1 MEAKAI
7 KEEALMAKSTGREAL
22 NHAIAAADLYM
33 KAAQEAAS
41 PVDRARLRKKCE
53 RLITHAEQ
61 LKASPKHAATA
72 AAGTVANAMTSSHH
86 CHLRQIPSAER
97 AILLRSSRLHG
108 NIFPPWQADPSESAF
123 SLAQWEHV
131 FSDPAEYTLSA
142 RQQSILEGWKR
153 PVDQAVGDTVDTD
166 FMASDGEY
174 DLVQDVTTDCS
185 VVASLCAAMKILQGG
200 NRPVSNH
207 SLLSSLPPRDKL
219 ERLPLK
225 QNARQILGSIMFPF
239 DHEKR
244 RPKISENGKYMFR
257 MHFNGCFRQVV
268 VDDRLPVS
276 RNNHTLFVVDRHNP
290 NLLWPALLEKA
301 YLKVRGGYDFPG
313 SNSGTDLWVITGWIP
328 EQLFLQSEDV
338 DLEGTWDDV
347 KEAYHAGHLVI
358 TLGTGRLTP
367 SEEDALGLIG
377 EHDYAVLEIDNAP
390 GARRLLVK
398 NPWCDG
404 LVWKGVGSSGLVEK
418 TANMSLSEDQ
428 AVCDEAPKLSE
439 HTRPVGSFWI
449 SVEDVAQN
457 FESMYLNWNPELFT
471 HRQDHHFTWHVPTN
485 NMTSSLA
492 HNPQYSVLSRSGE
505 TVWIL
510 LSRHFAD
517 EELDIARNKSA
528 SLAAVSR
535 QLGFTSIFIFE
546 SEGKK
551 VQVREGHVYQG
562 PYVDS
567 PQTLAKFRLRAGK
580 PYTIVMAHQDLPLD
594 NYTCTFTLFSRAP
607 LEVKPAE
614 EEMRHYKEFSSSWTR
629 RTAGGNASSITYSQ
643 NPQFSISIPRP
654 TPLSILLSSGDR
666 EVAIHVDLVWAHGK
680 RVASIGVKDVVASS
694 GDYRRGNALLQVP
707 TVQPGTYTIVCST
720 WEPGQLADFGMR
732 VGSQVECQIQPV
744 LSDGAGLLRTRTPAF
759 VFNEGEEKR
768 RAPVTVAR
776 LSRAQVVARCPVLAG
791 RQGQHIPTTAVRISL
806 IYGRGPQESVLAMS
820 GDGEFRE
827 LTMAVRTPEFDVE
840 PDRLRQDQLWLV
852 VERLGSQQSHQS
864 IEVEVLSENSVQ
876 VGEWQS
882 VDD

>member
-7 KEEALMAKSTGREAL
+7 REEALMARSSGHEAL
-22 NHAIAAADLYM
+22 KHAIAAADLYM
-33 KAAQEAAS
+33 KAATEATS
-41 PVDRARLRKKCE
+41 PADRARLRKKCE
-53 RLITHAEQ
+53 GLITHAEQ
-61 LKASPKHAATA
+61 LKSSSRNAPAT
-72 AAGTVANAMTSSHH
+72 TTKAMTVITSASNPD
-86 CHLRQIPSAER
+86 CQVRQIPSGER

-108 NIFPPWQADPSESAF
+108 NIFPPWQSDPDDSTF
-123 SLAQWEHV
+123 SLSEGKHV
-131 FSDPAEYTLSA
+131 FSDPAEYTMSP
-142 RQQSILEGWKR
+142 RQESILEGWKR
-153 PVDQAVGDTVDTD
+153 PVEHAGEETIGID
-166 FMASDGEY
+166 FMASENDC

-185 VVASLCAAMKILQGG
+185 VVASLCAAMKILQGD
-200 NRPVSNH
+200 RRSI
-207 SLLSSLPPRDKL
+207 LS
-219 ERLPLK
+219 
-225 QNARQILGSIMFPF
+225 SIMFPY
-239 DHEKR
+239 DHGKG
-244 RPKISENGKYMFR
+244 RPKVSHSGKYMFR
-257 MHFNGCFRQVV
+257 MHFNGCFRQVI

-276 RNNHTLFVVDRHNP
+276 RNNRTLFVVDRKNP

-338 DLEGTWDDV
+338 DLEGTWDSI
-347 KEAYHAGHLVI
+347 KEAYHAGNLII
-358 TLGTGRLTP
+358 TLGTGRLTQ
-367 SEEDALGLIG
+367 SEEDALGLVG
-377 EHDYAVLEIDNAP
+377 EHDYAVLEIDCAP

-404 LVWKGVGSSGLVEK
+404 LVWKGVGSSGPVEK
-418 TANMSLSEDQ
+418 QTAMPLLNTSVSVEP
-428 AVCDEAPKLSE
+428 APPE
-439 HTRPVGSFWI
+439 HSRPVGSFWI

-457 FESMYLNWNPELFT
+457 FESMYLNWNPDMFT
-471 HRQDHHFTWHVPTN
+471 HRQDHHFTWRVPTK

-546 SEGKK
+546 SQGKK
-551 VQVREGHVYQG
+551 VQVREGFVYQG

-594 NYTCTFTLFSRAP
+594 AYSCTFTLFSRAT
-607 LEVKPAE
+607 LEVRPAE
-614 EEMRHYKEFSSSWTR
+614 EEMRHYKEFSSAWTR
-629 RTAGGNASSITYSQ
+629 RTAGGNASFITYSQ
-643 NPQFSISIPRP
+643 NPQFSISIPRA

-680 RVASIGVKDVVASS
+680 RVTSIGVKDVVSSS

-707 TVQPGTYTIVCST
+707 SVEPGTYTIVCST

-732 VGSQVECQIQPV
+732 VGSQVECQIKPV
-744 LSDGAGLLRTRTPAF
+744 LSDGAGLLRIRTPAIAF
-759 VFNEGEEKR
+759 SEGEEKR
-768 RAPVTVAR
+768 RAPVTATR
-776 LSRAQVVARCPVLAG
+776 LSRAQVVARCPLLTA
-791 RQGQHIPTTAVRISL
+791 RNGQHIPTTAVRISL
-806 IYGRGPQESVLAMS
+806 VYGRGPEESVLAIS
-820 GDGEFRE
+820 GGGEFRQ
-827 LTMAVRTPEFDVE
+827 LTMAVRTPEFDLE
-840 PDRLRQDQLWLV
+840 PERLQQDQLWLV
-852 VERLGSQQSHQS
+852 VEQLGSQQGRQG
-864 IEVEVLSENSVQ
+864 IEVEFLSDNTVH
-876 VGEWQS
+876 VGDWQI
-882 VDD
+882 VDG

>member
-7 KEEALMAKSTGREAL
+7 REEALMARSSGRDAL

-33 KAAQEAAS
+33 KAAKEAAS
-41 PVDRARLRKKCE
+41 PADRVRFRKKCE
-53 RLITHAEQ
+53 GLITHAEQ
-61 LKASPKHAATA
+61 LKSSPRATPATTTKATTVITSASNP
-72 AAGTVANAMTSSHH
+72 N
-86 CHLRQIPSAER
+86 CHVRQIPSNER

-108 NIFPPWQADPSESAF
+108 NIFPPWQSDPVDGTF
-123 SLAQWEHV
+123 SLPEGKHV
-131 FSDPAEYTLSA
+131 FSDPTEYTMSP

-153 PVDQAVGDTVDTD
+153 PVEQAREETVDRD
-166 FMASDGEY
+166 FMASDSDC

-185 VVASLCAAMKILQGG
+185 VVASLCAAMKILQRG
-200 NRPVSNH
+200 
-207 SLLSSLPPRDKL
+207 
-219 ERLPLK
+219 
-225 QNARQILGSIMFPF
+225 RQSVLGSIMFPY
-239 DHEKR
+239 DHAQG
-244 RPKISENGKYMFR
+244 RPKISRSGKYMFR

-276 RNNHTLFVVDRHNP
+276 RNNRTLFVVDRKNP

-338 DLEGTWDDV
+338 DLEGTWDDI
-347 KEAYHAGHLVI
+347 KEAYHAGNLII
-358 TLGTGRLTP
+358 TLGTGRLTQT
-367 SEEDALGLIG
+367 EEDALGLVG
-377 EHDYAVLEIDNAP
+377 EHDYAVLEIDISP

-404 LVWKGVGSSGLVEK
+404 LVWKGVGSSGLLEK
-418 TANMSLSEDQ
+418 TAALSLSATSVSVE
-428 AVCDEAPKLSE
+428 PKSSE
-439 HTRPVGSFWI
+439 HSRPVGSFWI

-457 FESMYLNWNPELFT
+457 FESMYLNWNPDMFT
-471 HRQDHHFTWHVPTN
+471 HRQDHHFTWRVPTK

-492 HNPQYSVLSRSGE
+492 HNPQYSVLSSSGDE
-505 TVWIL
+505 VWIL

-517 EELDIARNKSA
+517 EELNIARNKSA
-528 SLAAVSR
+528 SSAAPSR

-551 VQVREGHVYQG
+551 VQVREGFVYQG
-562 PYVDS
+562 SYVDS

-580 PYTIVMAHQDLPLD
+580 PYTIVMAHQDLPLHD
-594 NYTCTFTLFSRAP
+594 YSCTFTLFSRTP

-614 EEMRHYKEFSSSWTR
+614 EEMRYYKEFSSAWTR

-643 NPQFSISIPRP
+643 NPQFSISIPRA
-654 TPLSILLSSGDR
+654 TSLSILLSSGDR

-680 RVASIGVKDVVASS
+680 RVTSIGVKDVVASS
-694 GDYRRGNALLQVP
+694 GDYRRGNALVQVP
-707 TVQPGTYTIVCST
+707 LVEPGTYTIVCST

-744 LSDGAGLLRTRTPAF
+744 LSDGAGLLRTRTPAIAF
-759 VFNEGEEKR
+759 SEGEEKR
-768 RAPVTVAR
+768 RAPVTVTR
-776 LSRAQVVARCPVLAG
+776 LSRAQVVARCPLLTG
-791 RQGQHIPTTAVRISL
+791 RDGQHIPTTAVRISL
-806 IYGRGPQESVLAMS
+806 VYGRGPEESVLAMS
-820 GDGEFRE
+820 GGGEFRE
-827 LTMAVRTPEFDVE
+827 LTMAVRTPEFDLE

-852 VERLGSQQSHQS
+852 VEQLGSQQGRQS
-864 IEVEVLSENSVQ
+864 IEVEFLSDNAIH
-876 VGEWQS
+876 VGDWQI
-882 VDD
+882 VDG

>member
-7 KEEALMAKSTGREAL
+7 REEALVARSTGREAL

-33 KAAQEAAS
+33 KAAHEATS
-41 PVDRARLRKKCE
+41 PADRSRFRKKCAG
-53 RLITHAEQ
+53 LISLAEK
-61 LKASPKHAATA
+61 LKSSPKTASSSLTQTTAATI
-72 AAGTVANAMTSSHH
+72 TSASNPS
-86 CHLRQIPSAER
+86 CHVRHVPSNER
-97 AILLRSSRLHG
+97 TILLRSSRLHG
-108 NIFPPWQADPSESAF
+108 NIFPPWQAEPNDDNF
-123 SLAQWEHV
+123 SLSQGQNV
-131 FSDPAEYTLSA
+131 FSDPAEYTMSA
-142 RQQSILEGWKR
+142 RQESILEAWQR
-153 PVDQAVGDTVDTD
+153 PVDQAREDTIDED
-166 FMASDGEY
+166 FMHSESDC

-200 NRPVSNH
+200 RQSI
-207 SLLSSLPPRDKL
+207 LSS
-219 ERLPLK
+219 
-225 QNARQILGSIMFPF
+225 IMYPYN
-239 DHEKR
+239 HQKG
-244 RPKISENGKYMFR
+244 RPMISRSGKYIFR

-276 RNNHTLFVVDRHNP
+276 RNNRTLFVVDRKNP

-338 DLEGTWDDV
+338 DLESEWDLI
-347 KEAYHAGHLVI
+347 KEAYHAGNLI
-358 TLGTGRLTP
+358 MTLGTGRLTQ
-367 SEEDALGLIG
+367 SEEDALGLVG
-377 EHDYAVLEIDNAP
+377 EHDYAVLEIDSSP

-404 LVWKGVGSSGLVEK
+404 LVWKGVGSSGIVEQ
-418 TANMSLSEDQ
+418 TAAVSLSDTLVSIE
-428 AVCDEAPKLSE
+428 PRSSE

-457 FESMYLNWNPELFT
+457 FESMYLNWNPDLFT
-471 HRQDHHFTWHVPTN
+471 HRQDHHFTWRVPTI

-492 HNPQYSVLSRSGE
+492 YNPQYSVLSHTGQ

-517 EELDIARNKSA
+517 EELEIARNKSA
-528 SLAAVSR
+528 SLSAVSR

-551 VQVREGHVYQG
+551 VQVREGFVYQG

-567 PQTLAKFRLRAGK
+567 PQTLAKFKLRSGT

-594 NYTCTFTLFSRAP
+594 QYSCTFTLFSKAP

-614 EEMRHYKEFSSSWTR
+614 EAMSHYQELSSAWTR

-643 NPQFSISIPRP
+643 NPQFSISIPRA

-680 RVASIGVKDVVASS
+680 RVTSIGVKDVVASS
-694 GDYRRGNALLQVP
+694 GDYRRGNALVQVP
-707 TVQPGTYTIVCST
+707 LVEPGTYTIVCST

-732 VGSQVECQIQPV
+732 VGSQVECQIKPV
-744 LSDGAGLLRTRTPAF
+744 LSDRAGLLRTLAPAF
-759 VFNEGEEKR
+759 IFSEGEENKR
-768 RAPVTVAR
+768 ALVTVSR
-776 LSRAQVVARCPVLAG
+776 LSRAQVVARCPLQTG
-791 RQGQHIPTTAVRISL
+791 RSSQSIATTAVRVSL
-806 IYGRGPQESVLAMS
+806 VYGRGPQESVLAMS
-820 GDGEFRE
+820 GGGEFRE
-827 LTMAVRTPEFDVE
+827 LTMAIRTPEFDLE
-840 PDRLRQDQLWLV
+840 PDRLRQDKLWLI
-852 VERLGSQQSHQS
+852 VERLGSQQGRQS
-864 IEVEVLSENSVQ
+864 IEVEVLSENPVH
-876 VGEWQS
+876 VGDWQMADS
-882 VDD
+882 

>member
-7 KEEALMAKSTGREAL
+7 REEALMAKSTGLEAL

-33 KAAQEAAS
+33 KAAHEATS
-41 PVDRARLRKKCE
+41 PAARSHFRRKCAG
-53 RLITHAEQ
+53 LITLAEQ
-61 LKASPKHAATA
+61 LKSSPKTASPPLAQTKA
-72 AAGTVANAMTSSHH
+72 AAITSASNTS
-86 CHLRQIPSAER
+86 CHVRHIPSNER
-97 AILLRSSRLHG
+97 TILLRSSRLHG
-108 NIFPPWQADPSESAF
+108 NIFPPWQTDPDDDNF
-123 SLAQWEHV
+123 SLLQGQSV
-131 FSDPAEYTLSA
+131 FSDPAEYNMSI
-142 RQQSILEGWKR
+142 RQESILEGWQR
-153 PVDQAVGDTVDTD
+153 PVDQSRGGIMDEN
-166 FMASDGEY
+166 FMASESDC

-200 NRPVSNH
+200 RQSI
-207 SLLSSLPPRDKL
+207 LS
-219 ERLPLK
+219 
-225 QNARQILGSIMFPF
+225 SIMFPYN
-239 DHEKR
+239 HPKG
-244 RPKISENGKYMFR
+244 RPMISKSGKYIFR
-257 MHFNGCFRQVV
+257 MHFNGCSRQVV

-276 RNNHTLFVVDRHNP
+276 RNNRTLFVVDRKNP

-338 DLEGTWDDV
+338 DLEGEWDHI
-347 KEAYHAGHLVI
+347 KEAYHAENLI
-358 TLGTGRLTP
+358 MTLGTGRLTQ
-367 SEEDALGLIG
+367 SEEDALGLVG
-377 EHDYAVLEIDNAP
+377 EHDYAVLEIDSSP

-404 LVWKGVGSSGLVEK
+404 LVWKGVGSSGIVEQTAAVPLSDHLVSIEPR
-418 TANMSLSEDQ
+418 S
-428 AVCDEAPKLSE
+428 SE

-457 FESMYLNWNPELFT
+457 FESMYLNWNPDMFT
-471 HRQDHHFTWHVPTN
+471 HRQDHHFTWRVPTK

-492 HNPQYSVLSRSGE
+492 HNPQYSVLSHTGQ

-517 EELDIARNKSA
+517 EELNIARNKSA

-551 VQVREGHVYQG
+551 VQVREGFVYQG

-567 PQTLAKFRLRAGK
+567 PQTLAKFELRRGT

-594 NYTCTFTLFSRAP
+594 HYSCTFTLFSKAP

-614 EEMRHYKEFSSSWTR
+614 EAMSHYQEFSSTWTR

-643 NPQFSISIPRP
+643 NPQFSISIPRT
-654 TPLSILLSSGDR
+654 TPLFILLSSGDR

-680 RVASIGVKDVVASS
+680 RVTSIGVKDVVASS
-694 GDYRRGNALLQVP
+694 GDYRRGNALVQVP
-707 TVQPGTYTIVCST
+707 LVEPGTYTIVCST

-732 VGSQVECQIQPV
+732 VGSQVECQIKPV
-744 LSDGAGLLRTRTPAF
+744 LSDRAGLLRNLAPAF
-759 VFNEGEEKR
+759 IFSEGEEKR
-768 RAPVTVAR
+768 RALVTVSR
-776 LSRAQVVARCPVLAG
+776 LSRAQVVARCPPQTGLNS
-791 RQGQHIPTTAVRISL
+791 QPISTTAVRVSL
-806 IYGRGPQESVLAMS
+806 VYGRGPQESVLAMS
-820 GDGEFRE
+820 GSGEFRE
-827 LTMAVRTPEFDVE
+827 LTTAVRTPEFDLE
-840 PDRLRQDQLWLV
+840 PDRLRQDQLWLI
-852 VERLGSQQSHQS
+852 VERLGSQQGCQS
-864 IEVEVLSENSVQ
+864 IVVEFLSDNPVHVSD
-876 VGEWQS
+876 WQMAYS
-882 VDD
+882 

>member
-7 KEEALMAKSTGREAL
+7 REEALMTRSSGREAL
-22 NHAIAAADLYM
+22 NHAITAADLYM
-33 KAAQEAAS
+33 EAAKEATS
-41 PVDRARLRKKCE
+41 PADRIRFRKKCE
-53 RLITHAEQ
+53 GLITYAEQ
-61 LKASPKHAATA
+61 LKSSPRTTPATTTKATTVITSASNPDCQ
-72 AAGTVANAMTSSHH
+72 V
-86 CHLRQIPSAER
+86 RQIPSSER

-108 NIFPPWQADPSESAF
+108 NIFPPWQSDPVDSTF
-123 SLAQWEHV
+123 SLPEGKHV
-131 FSDPAEYTLSA
+131 FSDPAEYTMSP
-142 RQQSILEGWKR
+142 RQESILEGWKR
-153 PVDQAVGDTVDTD
+153 PVEQAREETLDKD
-166 FMASDGEY
+166 FMASESDC

-185 VVASLCAAMKILQGG
+185 VVASLCAAMKILRG
-200 NRPVSNH
+200 NGRSI
-207 SLLSSLPPRDKL
+207 LS
-219 ERLPLK
+219 
-225 QNARQILGSIMFPF
+225 SIMFPY
-239 DHEKR
+239 DHSKG
-244 RPKISENGKYMFR
+244 RPKISKSGKYMFR

-276 RNNHTLFVVDRHNP
+276 RNNRTLFVVDRKNP

-328 EQLFLQSEDV
+328 EQLFLQRHSEDV
-338 DLEGTWDDV
+338 DLEGTWDNI
-347 KEAYHAGHLVI
+347 KEAYHACNLII
-358 TLGTGRLTP
+358 TLGTGRLTQ
-367 SEEDALGLIG
+367 SEEDALGLVG
-377 EHDYAVLEIDNAP
+377 EHDYAVLEIDSAP

-418 TANMSLSEDQ
+418 TAALSLSNTSVSVE
-428 AVCDEAPKLSE
+428 PKPSE
-439 HTRPVGSFWI
+439 HSRPVGSFWI

-457 FESMYLNWNPELFT
+457 FESMYLNWNPDMFT
-471 HRQDHHFTWHVPTN
+471 HRQDHHFTWRVPTK

-551 VQVREGHVYQG
+551 VQVREGFVYQG

-594 NYTCTFTLFSRAP
+594 DYSCTFTLFSRAP
-607 LEVKPAE
+607 LEVRPAE
-614 EEMRHYKEFSSSWTR
+614 EAMRHYKEFSSAWTR

-643 NPQFSISIPRP
+643 NPQFSISIPRA

-666 EVAIHVDLVWAHGK
+666 EVAIHVDLVWAHGR
-680 RVASIGVKDVVASS
+680 RVTSIGVKDVVANS
-694 GDYRRGNALLQVP
+694 GDYRRGNALVQVP
-707 TVQPGTYTIVCST
+707 MVEPGTYTIVCST

-744 LSDGAGLLRTRTPAF
+744 LSDGAGLLRTRTPAIAF
-759 VFNEGEEKR
+759 SEGEEKR
-768 RAPVTVAR
+768 RAPVTVTR
-776 LSRAQVVARCPVLAG
+776 LSRAQVVARCPLVTG
-791 RQGQHIPTTAVRISL
+791 QNGQHIPTTAVRISL
-806 IYGRGPQESVLAMS
+806 VYGRGPEESVLAMS
-820 GDGEFRE
+820 GGGEFRE
-827 LTMAVRTPEFDVE
+827 LTMAVRTHEFDLE

-852 VERLGSQQSHQS
+852 VEQLGSQQGRQS
-864 IEVEVLSENSVQ
+864 IEVEFLSDNAVH
-876 VGEWQS
+876 VGDWQI
-882 VDD
+882 VDG